1 MNKVFQLSTAVA
13 LVTDSAVVMHEE
25 SCVADLTS
33 FMVNAILISDE
44 SLTDAEKCRAC
55 LILQYPFLRDIEE
68 ITKTNHRRVLEELVD
83 GLGFTALRV
92 SSLKSWMRE
101 RECV

>member
-1 MNKVFQLSTAVA
+1 MNKIFKLSTVVA
-13 LVTDSAVVMHEE
+13 LVTDSAILMHEE
-25 SCVADLTS
+25 SCVTDLIS
-33 FMVNAILISDE
+33 FMVRAVLVYEE

-55 LILQYPFLRDIEE
+55 LLVQYPFLRDIGE

-83 GLGFTALRV
+83 ELGFSNIKV

-101 RECV
+101 MECV